1 MHCRWIPV
9 LFLLGTEAF
18 SANETDIKIPEKKDG
33 CYQISSIQE
42 LFGFAS
48 VVNETQKNAGEAATC
63 ANLLSDIAWEEGYV
77 WVPLETFSGI
87 FDGRGHT
94 ISGLVSQKGGLFAY
108 VNGESKE
115 NPAIIKNIGIVNSEL
130 GDFVYAGSI
139 ANETRGVVLIE
150 NVYNNSPVYGSFS
163 TGYVGGLVGHQ
174 EGDLTISNSYNSGTV
189 NGAYELG
196 GLVGSS
202 WGRLTIKNSYNS
214 GNIAGFSSAYG
225 TSFVGGLVGRSHKE
239 AYVYNSYN
247 IGKIE
252 SGTFS
257 GRAGGIMG
265 EAVDGA
271 LINSYNAGEIIKTG
285 SIYSGL
291 IALRNSSNFVYENV
305 FSTAAGG
312 FFGTIVSTELLMNGK
327 VALALHSYHGRNVD
341 GSIWGQ
347 KIGVDS
353 IPVLG
358 KNMTGNFD
366 NFVVSAINL
375 NTFEGDTVK
384 YVDKYVEG
392 VGTILPTP
400 YQEGL
405 KFDGWYATE
414 TFEGNSAQRI
424 DASATGDKSFYA
436 KWIDTTLISS
446 SSTDIESS
454 SSSEQTTRL
463 AKRMTKSFNLSTQGR
478 RLAVTGAGTGIVRI
492 FDSLGHLV
500 AEQELSGGNANF
512 VLNNNGRYV
521 VKLNGN
527 QKGFNIH

>member
-1 MHCRWIPV
+1 MYYRWVPI
-9 LFLLGTEAF
+9 LLLLGSKVF
-18 SANETDIKIPEKKDG
+18 SANNTEITIPVKVDG
-33 CYQISSIQE
+33 CYQISSTKE

-48 VVNETQKNAGEAATC
+48 VVSGTQENAGEVAAC
-63 ANLLSDIAWEEGYV
+63 ANLLNDIVWEEGYV
-77 WVPLETFSGI
+77 WIPLETYSGI

-94 ISGLVSQKGGLFAY
+94 ISGLVSQKGGLFSC

-115 NPAIIKNIGIVNSEL
+115 NPAIIKNIGIVNSKL

-174 EGDLTISNSYNSGTV
+174 KGDLTISNSHNSGTV

-202 WGRLTIKNSYNS
+202 WGRLTVVNSYNS

-225 TSFVGGLVGRSHKE
+225 TSFAGGLVGHAHKE

-247 IGKIE
+247 IGKIDA
-252 SGTFS
+252 GTFS

-271 LINSYNAGEIIKTG
+271 LINSYNAGEIDKTG
-285 SIYSGL
+285 IYSGL
-291 IALRNSSNFVYENV
+291 IALRNSSSFVYENV

-347 KIGVDS
+347 EIGVDS

-358 KNMTGNFD
+358 KNMTGDFD
-366 NFVVSAINL
+366 DFVVSAINL
-375 NTFEGDTVK
+375 NTFEGDTVE

-400 YQEGL
+400 LQEGL

-436 KWIDTTLISS
+436 KWTDTTLISS

-478 RLAVTGAGTGIVRI
+478 RLAVTGAGAGIMRI

-521 VKLNGN
+521 VKLNRN